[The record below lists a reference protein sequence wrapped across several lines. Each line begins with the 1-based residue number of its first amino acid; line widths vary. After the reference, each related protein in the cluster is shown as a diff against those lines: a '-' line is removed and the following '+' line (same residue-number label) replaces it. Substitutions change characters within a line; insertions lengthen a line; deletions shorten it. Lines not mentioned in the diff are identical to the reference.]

1 MSVIFMLIIIGVVV
15 AGIFLAGFIWSVKS
29 GQYEDSYSPSVR
41 ILFDDHKEPDT
52 SDTKSTEKKENN
64 KKNNNSKDSI

>member
-1 MSVIFMLIIIGVVV
+1 MSIIFILIIIGVVV

-41 ILFDDHKEPDT
+41 ILFDDEKKPDQNDKRSKEKRNT
-52 SDTKSTEKKENN
+52 LKKENS
-64 KKNNNSKDSI
+64 SKDSI